1 MYMPN
6 ARVSVCTVTRPACWK
21 ELLSVNAGPQTPLEA
36 LSVDYLD
43 LSYCTWELVVAREQ
57 DLCEGAI
64 DAFLWGAWPR
74 DAAADTRKQA
84 GRQSTALTRA
94 SSCSCHVTK
103 RFRIL
108 ATLKQGNK
116 SMYRNTSGYVHIG

>member
-1 MYMPN
+1 MWVP
-6 ARVSVCTVTRPACWK
+6 RLCLWVSYECVGVT
-21 ELLSVNAGPQTPLEA
+21 
-36 LSVDYLD
+36 
-43 LSYCTWELVVAREQ
+43 
-57 DLCEGAI
+57 
-64 DAFLWGAWPR
+64 DAFPWGAWPR
-74 DAAADTRKQA
+74 DAAADMHKQA

-116 SMYRNTSGYVHIG
+116 SMYSNTSGYVHIGIRIDWGKGITGQ